1 MVELIFHFR
10 YGPVWVTWVT
20 VKKPSQGGITEH
32 VESRITAVHLFAI
45 FILKAIFE
53 VTALINLGHILSYI
67 PAKPKPCYTMALG
80 PTRAGQG
87 REPDSRWL
95 TAEDC
100 DNVAG
105 ESSQLPFFS
114 LGIESIISLDPYWE
128 NTPEHTG
135 QIWRWHEILHPFP
148 GKKYVFQSSKQ
159 ETWTNYWPTQP
170 TAAKSSIPGASKF
183 ASRERPWQ
191 LPDGPEGMG
200 EWDDCS

>member
-1 MVELIFHFR
+1 MPLGWWYVWAMVELIFHFR

-45 FILKAIFE
+45 FILQAIFWGYS
-53 VTALINLGHILSYI
+53 LDKSWSYI

-80 PTRAGQG
+80 PSRVGQG
-87 REPDSRWL
+87 REPDIRRL

-114 LGIESIISLDPYWE
+114 LGIEFFFPLDPYWE
-128 NTPEHTG
+128 NIEHTG
-135 QIWRWHEILHPFP
+135 QIWRL
-148 GKKYVFQSSKQ
+148 Q
-159 ETWTNYWPTQP
+159 
-170 TAAKSSIPGASKF
+170 
-183 ASRERPWQ
+183 
-191 LPDGPEGMG
+191 
-200 EWDDCS
+200 